1 MTRFRSVQM
10 AMILEQGQEER
21 KGETVRFRKRGT
33 QQESFGLWSAEDYV
47 IQCSITRS
55 GM

>member
-10 AMILEQGQEER
+10 AMILEQGKEGR

-33 QQESFGLWSAEDYV
+33 QRDSFRRWSAEEYV
-47 IQCSITRS
+47 I
-55 GM
+55 